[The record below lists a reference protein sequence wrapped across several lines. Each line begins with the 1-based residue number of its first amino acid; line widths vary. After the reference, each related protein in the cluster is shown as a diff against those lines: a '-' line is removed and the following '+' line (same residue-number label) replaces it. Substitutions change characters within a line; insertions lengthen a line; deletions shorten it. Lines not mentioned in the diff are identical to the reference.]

1 MQNAAGSASA
11 QSGGRNDSYRA
22 IVSDLEALI
31 QQVEASIKLIET
43 AIVEE
48 SPLGNQEIAANVVV
62 LDDVTPRYIRA
73 NTALNACNAALGI
86 ALHFLL
92 DSRTSRHGTDQS
104 AGCDARQ
111 VRLTGRM

>member
-11 QSGGRNDSYRA
+11 QSGARNDNYRA

-31 QQVEASIKLIET
+31 QQVRASIKLIET

-48 SPLGNQEIAANVVV
+48 SPLGNQEVATNVVV
-62 LDDVTPRYIRA
+62 LDDVTPRYMSA
-73 NTALNACNAALGI
+73 AAALKACNAVLGG

-92 DSRTSRHGTDQS
+92 DSRTSRHGVDPS
-104 AGCDARQ
+104 AGYDTRP
-111 VRLTGRM
+111 VRLTGRI